1 MSQLLKQIVI
11 TELEDLADRI
21 AANIKSNGQLASGD
35 TARSLKVRKEGDTYT
50 LYGRD
55 SFESLEKGYKGPV
68 SFRRIYNWIV
78 AKGLQ
83 DSDPR
88 KTKSFAFAIV
98 KKIETEGSFLYRN
111 KATYDGIIPDTY
123 STEIKETIKR
133 LYDKLGDYAIR
144 QIETI
149 TLNF

>member
-11 TELEDLADRI
+11 GELEDLANRI
-21 AANIKSNGQLASGD
+21 SENIKSNGQWASGD
-35 TARSLKVRKEGDTYT
+35 TARSLKVRQEGDTYT

-68 SFRRIYNWIV
+68 SVRKIFNWIV

-88 KTKSFAFAIV
+88 KTQSFAFAIAR
-98 KKIETEGSFLYRN
+98 KIEREGSFLYRN
-111 KATYDGIIPDTY
+111 KATYDGIIPDVY
-123 STEIKETIKR
+123 STEVKKTVER
-133 LYDKLGDYAIR
+133 LYDKLGAYAI
-144 QIETI
+144 QQLETI

>member
-1 MSQLLKQIVI
+1 MSKLIHQIVMD
-11 TELEDLADRI
+11 ELHDLAERI
-21 AANIKSNGQLASGD
+21 AVNIRESGQWASGD
-35 TARSLKVRKEGDTYT
+35 TARSLKVRKEGDIYT

-55 SFESLEKGYKGPV
+55 SFDSLEKGYKGHV
-68 SFRRIYNWIV
+68 SVRRIFSWIV

-88 KTKSFAFAIV
+88 KTQSFAFAIAR
-98 KKIETEGSFLYRN
+98 KIEREGSFLYRN
-111 KATYDGIIPDTY
+111 KATYDGVVPDVY
-123 STEIKETIKR
+123 SSEIKQTVQN
-133 LYDKLGDYAIR
+133 LYNKLGDYAIK